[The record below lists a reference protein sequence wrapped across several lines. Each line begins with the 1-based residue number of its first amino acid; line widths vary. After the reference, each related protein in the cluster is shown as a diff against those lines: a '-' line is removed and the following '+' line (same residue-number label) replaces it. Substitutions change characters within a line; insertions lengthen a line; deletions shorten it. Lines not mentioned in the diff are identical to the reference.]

1 MNLLRMPSI
10 ARSPLHAAAVVAVL
24 AGILLLTACQ
34 RSVVQVKLDLPLAFY
49 PSAIAWDEP
58 LEQYLVGSYQSGD
71 VVAVLKGG
79 QPIARLRAGG
89 DGSGPGGR
97 SDPVLRLA
105 MDEERQLWVGLPSAL
120 EVIPRQGQTAGT
132 TLARIEL
139 PGAFV
144 GDVALLGGDA
154 YVLDTLRGRLLRV
167 AGGTQRVTLVADLP
181 EARQPALA
189 GQSAAER
196 MAHGG
201 ALAVLPDRR
210 TLLVADGNG
219 ALWRFD
225 APSARLRL
233 VARDATLLAAVTQLV
248 SVGSDARGYRL
259 LSLSGMANRM
269 TPLVV
274 ARDFSRI
281 QAEPYDQVRMD
292 TPLRAVHD
300 GRRLQVLLGWLR
312 HHPDLQGNGRPAMPA
327 RVVSYVPPDT
337 SLRTAAAGLVVP

>member
-1 MNLLRMPSI
+1 MPPI
-10 ARSPLHAAAVVAVL
+10 ARSPLHAVAVVAVL
-24 AGILLLTACQ
+24 TGILLLAACQ

-79 QPIARLRAGG
+79 QPIARLRTGSAGA
-89 DGSGPGGR
+89 GGR

-105 MDEERQLWVGLPSAL
+105 MDEARQLWVGLPSAL
-120 EVIPRQGQTAGT
+120 EVIPRQGQTTGA

-167 AGGTQRVTLVADLP
+167 AGGTRRVTLAADLP
-181 EARQPALA
+181 EARQPARA

-196 MAHGG
+196 MAQGG

-233 VARDATLLAAVTQLV
+233 VARDASLLAAVTQLV

-281 QAEPYDQVRMD
+281 LAEPYDQVRMD

-337 SLRTAAAGLVVP
+337 SLRTVAAGPVVP